1 MGRKTTLVLAICLG
15 LSIGF
20 SQEPGFPRLGD
31 SPPEVKLPNGKSQRE
46 EILKAEHKK
55 SVSDAET
62 MARLAAE
69 VQDDLQK
76 GAADVISLKTIKKL
90 EEIQKLAKNIHGRLK
105 RI

>member
-1 MGRKTTLVLAICLG
+1 MRRITLALAICLG
-15 LSIGF
+15 LSSGLA
-20 SQEPGFPRLGD
+20 QQPDLPRLSD
-31 SPPEVKLPNGKSQRE
+31 SPPETKLPNGKSQRQ

-69 VQDDLQK
+69 VQDELQK
-76 GAADVISLKTIKKL
+76 GAPDVISLKTIKKL
-90 EEIQKLAKNIHGRLK
+90 EDIEKLAKNIHGRLK